1 MGRWLV
7 LGGTAWLGREVAR
20 TALEHGHDVTCLAR
34 GGSGPVPGGARLV
47 RADREQPGAYA
58 EITGGW
64 DAVVDVARQPG
75 QVRSALAALG
85 TSTGRWTFVSTANVY
100 ADLAGP
106 LREDSPLRAA
116 AEDDVVDAE
125 QYGEGKVACE
135 EAVLRHPAPLVL
147 RLGLVAGP
155 GDPSDRFGYWPARL
169 ASAGSAD
176 DGGDVLVP
184 DPPGARCQV
193 LDVRDIA
200 SFAVAATERGMTGAV
215 NVAGDS
221 LPLGE
226 ALLRVA
232 SAVAHGGRLVPVAPD
247 RLAEL
252 DVRPWSG
259 ERSLP
264 LWLPEG
270 YGGMA
275 RMDTARARDAG
286 LRLRPFE
293 DTVRDVLADERRRG
307 LDRARAAGLTREDE
321 LAALAELES

>member
-34 GGSGPVPGGARLV
+34 GGSGPVPDGARLV
-47 RADREQPGAYA
+47 RADRDQPGAYA
-58 EITGGW
+58 ELAGGW

-85 TSTGRWTFVSTANVY
+85 ASTERWTFVSTANVY

-116 AEDDVVDAE
+116 AEDDVVDAAL
-125 QYGEGKVACE
+125 YGEGKVACE
-135 EAVLRHPAPLVL
+135 EAVLRHPTPLVL

-169 ASAGSAD
+169 ASAAD
-176 DGGDVLVP
+176 GDVLVP

-193 LDVRDIA
+193 LDVRDVA
-200 SFAVAATERGMTGAV
+200 SFAVAATERGKTGAM

-232 SAVAHGGRLVPVAPD
+232 SAVADGGRLVPVAPD

-321 LAALAELES
+321 LAALAAVRPT